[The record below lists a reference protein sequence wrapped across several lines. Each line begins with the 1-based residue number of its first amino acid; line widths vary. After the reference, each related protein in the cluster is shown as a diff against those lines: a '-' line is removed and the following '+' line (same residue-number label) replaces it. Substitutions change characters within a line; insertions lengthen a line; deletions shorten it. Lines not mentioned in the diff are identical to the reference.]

1 MPYPLFLE
9 AEPFRGVPYMEYH
22 PMPADPGC
30 QSRAWRPGSARKIF
44 VCKQAE
50 MHASPRWAF
59 TLIELL
65 IVVAIIAILAAIA
78 VPNFLEAQIRA
89 KVARIKA
96 DQRTMATAIESYS
109 VDNNRPPV
117 RCDNWQNPNN
127 PKQAYPVFVEKVYA
141 PTAPT
146 APVGLHTLTTPVSYI
161 SSLPRDLFYMAAGR
175 VATPTN
181 TLLDAM
187 EYWDPNQTDAWL
199 AVLNGVK
206 VVGKAKGWGV
216 VSVGPDGA
224 LGANQSGLPG
234 GSPPETGTTAF
245 TARIFYDPTNG
256 SVSLGNIYRFAGDLQ
271 EKDILWN

>member
-1 MPYPLFLE
+1 
-9 AEPFRGVPYMEYH
+9 
-22 PMPADPGC
+22 MPADPGG
-30 QSRAWRPGSARKIF
+30 QTRAWRPGA
-44 VCKQAE
+44 VCKSMFSKQAE

-109 VDNNRPPV
+109 VDNNKPPL
-117 RCDNWQNPNN
+117 RSDNWQNPST
-127 PKQAYPVFVEKVYA
+127 PKQLTPVFVEKVYS

-146 APVGLHTLTTPVSYI
+146 APVGLHTLTTPVSYMA
-161 SSLPRDLFYMAAGR
+161 SLPRDLFYMAASR
-175 VATPTN
+175 MATPTN

-187 EYWDPNQTDAWL
+187 DYWDPDQADAWM

-206 VVGKAKGWGV
+206 VVGKAKGWAV

-224 LGANQSGLPG
+224 LGVTQSGLPG
-234 GSPPETGTTAF
+234 GYPPESSVTALSS
-245 TARIFYDPTNG
+245 RIFYDPTNG
-256 SVSLGNIYRFAGDLQ
+256 SVSIGNIYRFAGDLQ
-271 EKDILWN
+271 EKDVLWK